1 MRKIGQISSFL
12 ILVIVFVALVVFL
25 AGCEGQKKTEEEE
38 NKAITLRVEELWNT
52 GNMTIADEIYAS
64 DFVNHDPNAPDVRDL
79 ESYKGFIS
87 MTRTGLP
94 DFHVTIEDLVA
105 EGDKVASRWTARG
118 THQGEFFCIPPTGK
132 QATWTSIHIY
142 RFAGGKI
149 VEAWWIKDVMGLL
162 QQLGVIPPPGQAE
175 K

>member
-12 ILVIVFVALVVFL
+12 IPVIAFVALVVFMTR
-25 AGCEGQKKTEEEE
+25 CEGQKKAEEEK
-38 NKAITLRVEELWNT
+38 NKAITIRAEELWNT
-52 GNMTIADEIYAS
+52 GNLAIADEICAT

-79 ESYKGFIS
+79 ESYKGFIG
-87 MTRTGLP
+87 MVRTGLP
-94 DFHVTIEDLVA
+94 DFHVTIEDLVT

-118 THQGEFFCIPPTGK
+118 THQGEFFGIPPTGK
-132 QATWTSIHIY
+132 QATWTGMTIY